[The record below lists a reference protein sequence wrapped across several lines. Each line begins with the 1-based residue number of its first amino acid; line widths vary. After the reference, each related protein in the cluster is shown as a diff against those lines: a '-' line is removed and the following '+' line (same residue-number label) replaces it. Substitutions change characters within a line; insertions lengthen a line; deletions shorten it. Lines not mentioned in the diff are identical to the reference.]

1 MLDLKFSWARF
12 IQDVF
17 FLLLYLACIL
27 AFLLNAPHSQYIPLT
42 MGSIFCTSSCASFVA
57 DVDFKNKKIR
67 PTVRTIGQLLL
78 GLFYIYF
85 GFIY

>member
-17 FLLLYLACIL
+17 FLLLYLVC
-27 AFLLNAPHSQYIPLT
+27 FLTFALNAPHDKDTTLT
-42 MGSIFCTSSCASFVA
+42 MGLIFCTSSCASFMA

-67 PTVRTIGQLLL
+67 PTVRTIGQLVL
-78 GLFYIYF
+78 GLFYIYY
-85 GFIY
+85 GF